1 MKKTVSFFLVLGCI
15 SAAVSCK
22 KETTAVETSNT
33 VAASSSENA
42 RTRNQTKTNFGSL
55 ISGEDGDVRITVS
68 SKMGVGYVR
77 DGIMLDSYN
86 GKAPLIDD
94 YMSNGF
100 KVLLNLNYTSK
111 RPTSYP
117 TDMVKYKSLL
127 QKVLNDYK
135 PEVAVIENEPINDS
149 YYKGDIQDYINEVK
163 TAVDVCHSYGVK
175 VSDGGLHTGMVC
187 ILTYQDYVNRGMQKE
202 ADDFGKRALTSQYL
216 KTAQGKGTSKD
227 ISTKL
232 DKTKQ
237 QIDAFK
243 NMDLDFVNFHWYQ
256 PTSLSPNDNT
266 AAQGVVKEIADYLRR
281 ATGKQV
287 LTNEFGQYN
296 QSSALIESMV
306 NEIKAAGLTYG
317 IVFSGNNNSE
327 AKALAKG
334 TQLLSNGIAY
344 RDAVAQ

>member
-1 MKKTVSFFLVLGCI
+1 MKKTISFLLVLGCI

-22 KETTAVETSNT
+22 KETTQVVNSNNLS
-33 VAASSSENA
+33 ASSTENA
-42 RTRNQTKTNFGSL
+42 VTESTKFGSL
-55 ISGEDGDVRITVS
+55 VNGVDGDIRIAVS
-68 SKMGVGYVR
+68 QKMGVGYVR
-77 DGIMLDSYN
+77 DGIVLDSYN

-94 YMSNGF
+94 YVSNGF
-100 KVLLNLNYTSK
+100 KVLLNLTYTGK
-111 RPTSYP
+111 KPATYP

-135 PEVAVIENEPINDS
+135 PEVAVIENEPINES
-149 YYKGDIQDYINEVK
+149 YYMGPITDYINEVK

-187 ILTYQDYVNRGMQKE
+187 ILVYKDYVNRGLQSK
-202 ADDFGKRALTSQYL
+202 ANDFANRALTSQYL
-216 KTAQGKGTSKD
+216 KAAQGKGTSD
-227 ISTKL
+227 INVKL

-243 NMDLDFVNFHWYQ
+243 NIALDYVNFHWYQ

-266 AAQGVVKEIADYLRR
+266 ASQGVVKEIADYLRR

-287 LTNEFGQYN
+287 LCNEFGQYN
-296 QSSALIESMV
+296 QSSALITSMV
-306 NEIKAAGLTYG
+306 DQLKLAGLTYG
-317 IVFSGNNNSE
+317 VVFSGNAGNGAKPLNNG
-327 AKALAKG
+327 K
-334 TQLLSNGIAY
+334 QLLSNGIAF